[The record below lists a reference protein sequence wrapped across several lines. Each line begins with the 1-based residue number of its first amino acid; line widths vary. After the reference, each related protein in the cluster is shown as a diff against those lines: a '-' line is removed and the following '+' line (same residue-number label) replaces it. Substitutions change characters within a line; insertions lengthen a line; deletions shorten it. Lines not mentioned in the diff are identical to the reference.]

1 MAYLLQI
8 SSVRCFKLNDK
19 SRQLF
24 EYLLAI
30 NNLRFKAIREYKEY
44 EKSWTKNALEEY
56 GEGIYVK
63 GEGEDEESILEIHRQ
78 RITDDILIPPAPNK
92 FN

>member
-1 MAYLLQI
+1 M
-8 SSVRCFKLNDK
+8 FKLNDK

-63 GEGEDEESILEIHRQ
+63 G
-78 RITDDILIPPAPNK
+78 
-92 FN
+92 